1 VFLSLAFRLT
11 NRGGSNHR
19 ENKQTLRRSRVFRD
33 ASGARSYSELSL
45 VYVTLTACRHA
56 CSGRDTRT
64 IESPTARKLGPADY
78 YVHTPVI
85 IISASGAAAVQL
97 PSTDTVLV
105 MSGRQNAV
113 EAAARTIALCEQS
126 ASLLATN
133 LDGGGGGGFAV

>member
-33 ASGARSYSELSL
+33 AIGARSYSELSL

-85 IISASGAAAVQL
+85 IISASGGAAVQL

-113 EAAARTIALCEQS
+113 EAAARTIAFCERS

>member
-1 VFLSLAFRLT
+1 LQWPRL
-11 NRGGSNHR
+11 GH
-19 ENKQTLRRSRVFRD
+19 
-33 ASGARSYSELSL
+33 
-45 VYVTLTACRHA
+45 
-56 CSGRDTRT
+56 TRT

-85 IISASGAAAVQL
+85 IISASGADAVQL

-133 LDGGGGGGFAV
+133 LDGGGGGGGFAV